1 MLPQQII
8 IINLSEVANDYKPW
22 SSALTPILTPVF
34 YMLAPKKKITESGS
48 ILKAERK
55 NAVVEMT
62 AFFAFAR
69 HLLCS
74 QGYYI
79 KSTLFILMITEST
92 LTAARP
98 QSLI

>member
-1 MLPQQII
+1 M
-8 IINLSEVANDYKPW
+8 A
-22 SSALTPILTPVF
+22 
-34 YMLAPKKKITESGS
+34 
-48 ILKAERK
+48 
-55 NAVVEMT
+55 VEMT

-69 HLLCS
+69 HLLCP

-98 QSLI
+98 QSLIQTHRFVVINPLLNNGRRLKLVLH